1 MLKIDNLSNTIL
13 KNISL
18 HLDENLIILGSNGAG
33 KSTLARA
40 ICGLIPSDKIQ
51 LFNKSLHLLD
61 AKKRAELINY
71 IPPKLEIFDEYISLK
86 EYLKLSKLHSNLEVN
101 EVMQLLGIEK
111 LQDEMCKN
119 LSSGEQ
125 QLTLMASAIL
135 HNAKLSIFDEPTANL
150 DPKKT
155 LEVYKL
161 LKSDKIKTRIIITH
175 DLNLAFK
182 LGYKILYMQD
192 CEVKFFDTNQK
203 FFKDANLNSIFG
215 DSLIRVGD
223 YFMVNLSTTPP

>member
-1 MLKIDNLSNTIL
+1 VLKIDNLSNTIL